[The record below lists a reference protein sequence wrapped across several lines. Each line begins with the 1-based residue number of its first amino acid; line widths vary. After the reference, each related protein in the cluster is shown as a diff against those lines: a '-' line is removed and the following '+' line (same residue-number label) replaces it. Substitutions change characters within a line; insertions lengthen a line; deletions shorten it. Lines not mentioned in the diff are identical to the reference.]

1 MEILWIS
8 VMSYSEA
15 YLSTWAALYVNIMV
29 EDMNR
34 LQKLENIEPTIYY
47 FMQSEMIL

>member
-1 MEILWIS
+1 M
-8 VMSYSEA
+8 
-15 YLSTWAALYVNIMV
+15 WAALCVNIMV

-47 FMQSEMIL
+47 FMQSDVIL